1 VNDCMLS
8 MKCNDISVLCTADTV
23 PILYCLVLFQEHEI
37 GVWVSQAIPGG
48 NGAEKGV
55 QHGDQLAAVNGNS
68 SVHTTLDE
76 VASKISSTPSNRG
89 VELTFLRYVGP
100 LRPVPGSIIQQGFE
114 VTDKSVSPPRKNLPS
129 LFLTRKR
136 SGDLN
141 APSKSESLVARKAIA
156 TTSVASPPVGSPSRK
171 NAASAAAVP
180 LHPETKQPNKKKLSL
195 GKLLSFKKK
204 T

>member
-1 VNDCMLS
+1 MIFL
-8 MKCNDISVLCTADTV
+8 CNALLTV
-23 PILYCLVLFQEHEI
+23 AYTVLFQEHEI

-76 VASKISSTPSNRG
+76 VASKISSTPQNKP

-114 VTDKSVSPPRKNLPS
+114 VTDKVTDKSVSPPRKSMPG
-129 LFLTRKR
+129 LFLKKKR
-136 SGDLN
+136 SGDIEPPK
-141 APSKSESLVARKAIA
+141 PSAVQKS
-156 TTSVASPPVGSPSRK
+156 GSPSSK
-171 NAASAAAVP
+171 MAMKGASLAAPPPLSSPSRTNSAAAAAVP
-180 LHPETKQPNKKKLSL
+180 SSPVSKQPNKKKLSI
-195 GKLLSFKKK
+195 GKLLFKRK

>member
-1 VNDCMLS
+1 MIFL
-8 MKCNDISVLCTADTV
+8 CNALLTV
-23 PILYCLVLFQEHEI
+23 AYTVLFQEHEI

-76 VASKISSTPSNRG
+76 VASKISSTPQNKP

-114 VTDKSVSPPRKNLPS
+114 VTDKSVSPPRKSMPS
-129 LFLTRKR
+129 LFLKKKR
-136 SGDLN
+136 SGDIEPPK
-141 APSKSESLVARKAIA
+141 PSALHKKSESPSAKKAMKGA
-156 TTSVASPPVGSPSRK
+156 HVTSPPPLASPSRT
-171 NAASAAAVP
+171 NSAAAAAVSSSP
-180 LHPETKQPNKKKLSL
+180 VSKQPNKKKLSI
-195 GKLLSFKKK
+195 GKLLSFKRK